1 MDDMVNEKVGI
12 ALFYCLR
19 RAICFKIKNS
29 SSKTS
34 FKDKN
39 SISKFFL
46 GKMHFNDE
54 LFLINELKIRRF

>member
-1 MDDMVNEKVGI
+1 MVNEKVGI

-19 RAICFKIKNS
+19 RAICFKIKTPHPKLLL
-29 SSKTS
+29 KT
-34 FKDKN
+34 KTPYPK
-39 SISKFFL
+39 FL